1 MSAHVS
7 ATSPNLRAAF
17 RLSRAEWV
25 LVAITVFWGG
35 TFLAVQHA
43 LSVTGPMF
51 FVGLRFATAAIAVAL
66 LSLPIL
72 RGLTWL
78 ELKAGCLIGLG
89 IAAGYSLQT
98 VGLQTIA
105 SSQSAFITAL
115 YVPIV
120 PLLQWAILRRPPRA
134 MTLVGVA
141 MAFTGL
147 VLLAGPE
154 GTQLSMRTGELLTLI
169 GAIAIAAE
177 ILLISGYA
185 GRVDARR
192 VTVVQLAVAS
202 LCGFIGMLPTGESV
216 PPISPLLLV
225 TAMGLGLA
233 SALIQLG
240 MNWAQRTVSPTRATL
255 IYAGEPVW
263 AGLIGR
269 IAGER
274 LPLLGLV
281 GGALIVASIVVS
293 ELGAKRHTPSQPEG

>member
-1 MSAHVS
+1 MSAT
-7 ATSPNLRAAF
+7 TSTFRSAF

-78 ELKAGCLIGLG
+78 ELKAGSLIGLG

-274 LPLLGLV
+274 LPVLGLV

-293 ELGAKRHTPSQPEG
+293 ELGAKRHAPPQPED

>member
-1 MSAHVS
+1 MSAT
-7 ATSPNLRAAF
+7 TSTFRSAF

-78 ELKAGCLIGLG
+78 ELKAGSLIGLG

-154 GTQLSMRTGELLTLI
+154 GTQLSMRTGELLTLL

-274 LPLLGLV
+274 LPVLGLV

-293 ELGAKRHTPSQPEG
+293 ELGAKRHTPSRPED

>member
-1 MSAHVS
+1 MSAT
-7 ATSPNLRAAF
+7 TSTFRSAF

-274 LPLLGLV
+274 LPVLGLV

-293 ELGAKRHTPSQPEG
+293 ELGAKRHTPPQPED

>member
-1 MSAHVS
+1 MSAT
-7 ATSPNLRAAF
+7 TSTFRSAF

-78 ELKAGCLIGLG
+78 ELKAGSLIGLG

-274 LPLLGLV
+274 LPVLGLV

-293 ELGAKRHTPSQPEG
+293 ELGAKRHTPSRPED

>member
-1 MSAHVS
+1 MPASTSAHR
-7 ATSPNLRAAF
+7 SPWS
-17 RLSRAEWV
+17 LSRAEWV
-25 LVAITVFWGG
+25 LVAITMFWGG
-35 TFLAVQHA
+35 TFITVQHA

-51 FVGLRFATAAIAVAL
+51 FVGLRFATAALVMAV
-66 LSLPIL
+66 LSARIL

-78 ELKAGCLIGLG
+78 EIKAGCLIGLG
-89 IAAGYSLQT
+89 IALGYGLQT
-98 VGLQTIA
+98 VGLQTIT

-120 PLLQWAILRRPPRA
+120 PLLQWLILRRPPRR

-141 MAFTGL
+141 MAFVGL

-154 GTQLSMRTGELLTLI
+154 GSQLRLSTGEVLTLLS
-169 GAIAIAAE
+169 ALAIAAE
-177 ILLISGYA
+177 ILLIGTFA
-185 GRVDARR
+185 GKVDVRR

-202 LCGFIGMLPTGESV
+202 LCGFAAMAPSGESV
-216 PPISPLLLV
+216 PPMSILLL
-225 TAMGLGLA
+225 ASALGLGLA
-233 SALIQLG
+233 SALIQFG
-240 MNWAQRTVSPTRATL
+240 MNWAQRSVSPTRATL

-274 LPLLGLV
+274 LPFLGLV

-293 ELGAKRHTPSQPEG
+293 QLGGRDGKPRQSPSDER